1 MMTRKQKK
9 AHNLQLRLA
18 AEKRKRQEK
27 KAGTNQRIPKDLS
40 GPERWALV
48 DSINKPKQETNNSK
62 GVTAQIIQLANK
74 YYSKPALK
82 DDDGTVLSDA
92 VSFRTQSD
100 LQQLKPYQLDKIIG
114 WATWS
119 EDKGKAESRKAE
131 MRMRK
136 NLKFKTKNSYNH
148 STMRPTS

>member
-1 MMTRKQKK
+1 MTRKQKK
-9 AHNLQLRLA
+9 AYNRALRLA
-18 AEKRKRQEK
+18 AEQRKRQEK
-27 KAGTNQRIPKDLS
+27 KAGINQRIPKDLS

-48 DSINKPKQETNNSK
+48 DSINKPKQETDNNK
-62 GVTAQIIQLANK
+62 GVTKQIIQLANK
-74 YYSKPALK
+74 YYSKPALY
-82 DDDGTVLSDA
+82 DDDGSVICKS
-92 VSFRTQSD
+92 VSYNTQSD